1 MQLYQGHTHS
11 VITGRGKEMLFTT
24 THIAQLKVLPHQEVE
39 GGGSLGAR
47 DADGRAAVTQQT

>member
-1 MQLYQGHTHS
+1 MLLYQGDTHF
-11 VITGRGKEMLFTT
+11 VITGCGKETLFTT

-47 DADGRAAVTQQT
+47 DADGRAAVAKQT